1 VEPARAGLEVLS
13 VESPLSAKNTDLKV
27 GHYERKSDCLRA
39 AARVNVGKEDVRRG

>member
-1 VEPARAGLEVLS
+1 VPKA
-13 VESPLSAKNTDLKV
+13 PLGAKNTGLKV